1 MGGATTA
8 RGDYGAEGERPG
20 SQGNGVR
27 GGVAC
32 MCSGVGAECRTC
44 PVQKGVAGPVQ
55 KGVGVGGVRQRFR
68 SGSGWEGGGGG
79 EIRRASLVLAG
90 RRGGIGHPLIREFES
105 MRITSSCML
114 TMRASSSGL
123 SVVGYQ

>member
-44 PVQKGVAGPVQ
+44 PVQKGV
-55 KGVGVGGVRQRFR
+55 GVGGVRQRFR
-68 SGSGWEGGGGG
+68 SGSGWDGGGGG